1 MGDIK
6 YYNEEDKDV
15 IAKVIEIAEE
25 NGFSVDVYNN
35 REDKEEYYFE
45 FGKFSDCGRD
55 FTFSIFFNTLDD
67 ISDIADKIY
76 EYYDDFDDDTD
87 DDVGFSVST
96 IPSLTY
102 AMYLDRKD
110 DKKIFVGKVDELDA
124 IKQSVMKIINTEPK
138 SEQRAIGDR

>member
-1 MGDIK
+1 MNEIK

-25 NGFSVDVYNN
+25 NGFYADVYNN

-76 EYYDDFDDDTD
+76 EYYENFDVSYETYIWLDNFGHGMSGAPDDMLDVYNDTKQCE
-87 DDVGFSVST
+87 GF
-96 IPSLTY
+96 IE
-102 AMYLDRKD
+102 
-110 DKKIFVGKVDELDA
+110 ELYNA
-124 IKQSVMKIINTEPK
+124 ILESC
-138 SEQRAIGDR
+138 

>member
-1 MGDIK
+1 MSELK

-25 NGFSVDVYNN
+25 NGFSADIYNN

-55 FTFSIFFNTLDD
+55 FTFDIIFNTLDD

-76 EYYDDFDDDTD
+76 EYYEDFDVSYETYIWLDNFGHGMNGAPDD
-87 DDVGFSVST
+87 
-96 IPSLTY
+96 
-102 AMYLDRKD
+102 M
-110 DKKIFVGKVDELDA
+110 LDA
-124 IKQSVMKIINTEPK
+124 YNDTKQCKGFIEELYN
-138 SEQRAIGDR
+138 AIHESC

>member
-1 MGDIK
+1 MSELK

-55 FTFSIFFNTLDD
+55 FTFYIFFNTLTD

-76 EYYDDFDDDTD
+76 KYYEDFDASYETYIWLDNFGHGMNGAPDDML
-87 DDVGFSVST
+87 DVYNDTKQCEGF
-96 IPSLTY
+96 IE
-102 AMYLDRKD
+102 
-110 DKKIFVGKVDELDA
+110 ELYNA
-124 IKQSVMKIINTEPK
+124 IHESC
-138 SEQRAIGDR
+138 

>member
-1 MGDIK
+1 MSELK

-45 FGKFSDCGRD
+45 FGKYSDCGRD
-55 FTFSIFFNTLDD
+55 FTFDIVFNTLTD

-76 EYYDDFDDDTD
+76 EYYDDFDVSYETYIWLDNFGHGTNGAPDD
-87 DDVGFSVST
+87 
-96 IPSLTY
+96 
-102 AMYLDRKD
+102 M
-110 DKKIFVGKVDELDA
+110 LDA
-124 IKQSVMKIINTEPK
+124 YNDTKQCEGFIEELYS
-138 SEQRAIGDR
+138 AIHESC

>member
-1 MGDIK
+1 MSELK

-55 FTFSIFFNTLDD
+55 FTFYIYFNTLDD
-67 ISDIADKIY
+67 ISNIADKIY
-76 EYYDDFDDDTD
+76 EYYEDFDVSYETYIWLDNFGHGMNGVPDD
-87 DDVGFSVST
+87 
-96 IPSLTY
+96 
-102 AMYLDRKD
+102 M
-110 DKKIFVGKVDELDA
+110 LDA
-124 IKQSVMKIINTEPK
+124 YNDTKQCEGFIEELYN
-138 SEQRAIGDR
+138 AIHDNR

>member
-15 IAKVIEIAEE
+15 IAKVSENAEE

-45 FGKFSDCGRD
+45 FSKFSDCGRD

-76 EYYDDFDDDTD
+76 EYYEDFDVSYETYIWLDNFGHGMNGAPDD
-87 DDVGFSVST
+87 
-96 IPSLTY
+96 
-102 AMYLDRKD
+102 M
-110 DKKIFVGKVDELDA
+110 LDA
-124 IKQSVMKIINTEPK
+124 YNDTKQCEVFIE
-138 SEQRAIGDR
+138 

>member
-1 MGDIK
+1 MNEIK

-55 FTFSIFFNTLDD
+55 FTFSIFFNTLAD

-76 EYYDDFDDDTD
+76 EYYENFDVSYETYIWLDNFGHGMNGAPDD
-87 DDVGFSVST
+87 
-96 IPSLTY
+96 
-102 AMYLDRKD
+102 M
-110 DKKIFVGKVDELDA
+110 LDA
-124 IKQSVMKIINTEPK
+124 YNDTKQGEGFIEELYN
-138 SEQRAIGDR
+138 AIHDNR

>member
-1 MGDIK
+1 MSELK

-25 NGFSVDVYNN
+25 NGFSVNVYNN

-45 FGKFSDCGRD
+45 FGKYSNCGRD

-76 EYYDDFDDDTD
+76 EYYENFDVSYETYIWLDNFGQGMNGAPDDMLDVYNDTKQCK
-87 DDVGFSVST
+87 GF
-96 IPSLTY
+96 IE
-102 AMYLDRKD
+102 
-110 DKKIFVGKVDELDA
+110 ELYNA
-124 IKQSVMKIINTEPK
+124 IHESC
-138 SEQRAIGDR
+138 

>member
-1 MGDIK
+1 MNEIK

-55 FTFSIFFNTLDD
+55 FTFYIYFNTLDD
-67 ISDIADKIY
+67 ISNIADKIY
-76 EYYDDFDDDTD
+76 EYYEDFDVSYETYIWLDNFGHGMNGVPDD
-87 DDVGFSVST
+87 
-96 IPSLTY
+96 
-102 AMYLDRKD
+102 M
-110 DKKIFVGKVDELDA
+110 LDA
-124 IKQSVMKIINTEPK
+124 YNDTKQCEGFIEELYN
-138 SEQRAIGDR
+138 AIHDNR